1 VQTVLPAVLNV
12 PGAHFS
18 TVDVPSQMLPAWHDV
33 HSWRVEEVHPVDLQC
48 VKDGLGQD
56 WQEPLPAAEYR
67 ESAPHGVHELLPA
80 GLKVPA
86 LHALLTLVPSH
97 WLPAT
102 HGTHPVRATVDPP
115 WVWLPAAQTEQLAAP
130 ARANRLSEPQFVHV
144 LLPAE
149 LYVPGAH
156 FTATLVPSH
165 AYPARHA
172 LHAWR
177 VVVVPPLVCDPV
189 AQATH

>member
-1 VQTVLPAVLNV
+1 
-12 PGAHFS
+12 
-18 TVDVPSQMLPAWHDV
+18 M
-33 HSWRVEEVHPVDLQC
+33 
-48 VKDGLGQD
+48 
-56 WQEPLPAAEYR
+56 
-67 ESAPHGVHELLPA
+67 HELLPA

-102 HGTHPVRATVDPP
+102 HGTHPVRVSVDPP

-189 AQATH
+189 AQATHCAAADPEYSLSLPHSVHDDPPRTPLYFPAEHEVSTLDPKHANPTGHSAHEMRVLAVCPAV